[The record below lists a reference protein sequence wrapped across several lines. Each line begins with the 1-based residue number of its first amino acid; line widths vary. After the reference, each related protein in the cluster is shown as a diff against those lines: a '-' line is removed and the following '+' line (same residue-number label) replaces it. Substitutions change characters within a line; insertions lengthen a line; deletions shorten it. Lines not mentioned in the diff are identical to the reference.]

1 MPQFLPPNRAQ
12 GNGWLHPGGHLSYSK
27 KMNRYLLNQC
37 MIWGARVTSSPCCD
51 HLWVWDYF
59 PNNPKIG
66 TVTGLG
72 YKLLNYPL
80 VRGSQLYAYL
90 GRSFEEGPPPPNYGE
105 QSLKVSPLPHPGWH
119 VGKTWGVYN
128 SASQLFIP
136 DL

>member
-1 MPQFLPPNRAQ
+1 
-12 GNGWLHPGGHLSYSK
+12 
-27 KMNRYLLNQC
+27 